1 MPVSISTGLESAK
14 MIRVP
19 RFLTSSKSACRTR
32 TRNSSKPSGRSCPR
46 PHCLPQALADGLK
59 KRVAR
64 PMPQPAVHLLE
75 AVEIEMEKGAT
86 LRRRADL
93 VEGRLQGPPVAKR
106 LQRLVEGLLAAFD
119 LRSDRLDRGGAVLP
133 DTIEA

>member
-1 MPVSISTGLESAK
+1 
-14 MIRVP
+14 
-19 RFLTSSKSACRTR
+19 
-32 TRNSSKPSGRSCPR
+32 
-46 PHCLPQALADGLK
+46 
-59 KRVAR
+59 
-64 PMPQPAVHLLE
+64 MPQPAVHLLE